1 MLFSCS
7 SLATKKAGS
16 FDKREGQEK
25 TTKTTPSSP
34 SPSPTLTSTTSHSPL
49 LFYSKNSQNNF
60 TRTTSPKSVDSFLK
74 NKFNWKKLGKES
86 LIKTLSAEQ
95 INFYLT
101 ASESEKQKE
110 RLREAKEAKEIG
122 YKIFRKII

>member
-1 MLFSCS
+1 LINERD
-7 SLATKKAGS
+7 KK
-16 FDKREGQEK
+16 K
-25 TTKTTPSSP
+25 TTKTTTPPSS
-34 SPSPTLTSTTSHSPL
+34 SSPTSSTSPL
-49 LFYSKNSQNNF
+49 LFYSKNSQNNLN
-60 TRTTSPKSVDSFLK
+60 RTTSPKSVDTLLK